1 MNLHSIEA
9 VIAPENSFGQGI
21 EKNGFVQEGL
31 LKKINS
37 LRVRF

>member
-9 VIAPENSFGQGI
+9 VIAPENRASAKVL

-31 LKKINS
+31 LKTI
-37 LRVRF
+37 L

>member
-1 MNLHSIEA
+1 MNLHSIEQLY
-9 VIAPENSFGQGI
+9 ENKASAKVL